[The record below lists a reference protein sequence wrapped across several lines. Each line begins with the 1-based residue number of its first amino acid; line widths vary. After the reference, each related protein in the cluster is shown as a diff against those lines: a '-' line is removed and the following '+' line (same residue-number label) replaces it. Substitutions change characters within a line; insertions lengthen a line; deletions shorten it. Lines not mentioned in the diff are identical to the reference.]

1 MIIKNRLFLLLFCF
15 MMKYMPKNSARQM
28 SGQIGIIVI
37 LITAAILTF
46 GLSVAD
52 RVVQENKVVV
62 DRSDSIRV
70 FNVAETGID
79 EALNQ
84 IYQYEA
90 NLIQDLPTGNFAS
103 DPFNQVSV
111 ASSQSFEGYL
121 NQGESLRID
130 LNNLAGGVDIKWSKT
145 TCGPTHKVGLLLTF
159 LHLSG
164 TEYQSYYYLVA
175 ARDCLYNSAQ
185 NFIVATSTLANV
197 FKYEY
202 TLDLP
207 ASNDSSLYI
216 QAVGAGA
223 DIQVSGGPGLIAEAQ
238 YLIES
243 RAKSENDIS
252 NKTIEVKKSLPSAP
266 GFMSFALFS
275 GGTIAK

>member
-1 MIIKNRLFLLLFCF
+1 
-15 MMKYMPKNSARQM
+15 MPKNSARQM
-28 SGQIGIIVI
+28 SGQIGIIVV

-46 GLSVAD
+46 GLSVAN

-70 FNVAETGID
+70 FNIAETGVD

-90 NLIQDLPTGNFAS
+90 GLISNLPTGDLAAD

-111 ASSQSFEGYL
+111 TSSQTFEGYL

-130 LNNLAGGVDIKWSKT
+130 LNNQVGNLNLKWSKSICNT
-145 TCGPTHKVGLLLTF
+145 SHKVGLLLSF
-159 LHLSG
+159 LYLAG
-164 TEYQSYYYLVA
+164 DGEYQTNYYLVA
-175 ARDCLYNSAQ
+175 GSDCLHSSAQ
-185 NFIVATSTLANV
+185 NFIAATDTLADTFKYGYTLAN
-197 FKYEY
+197 
-202 TLDLP
+202 LP
-207 ASNDSSLYI
+207 ASNDSTLYI
-216 QAVGAGA
+216 QTVGAGA
-223 DIQVSGGPGLIAEAQ
+223 DLQISGDLGLIGEAQ
-238 YLIES
+238 YEIES
-243 RAKSENDIS
+243 LAKSDSDVS

-275 GGTIAK
+275 GGTITK

>member
-1 MIIKNRLFLLLFCF
+1 
-15 MMKYMPKNSARQM
+15 MPKNSARQM

-79 EALNQ
+79 KALNQ
-84 IYQYEA
+84 IYQYETGIIDT
-90 NLIQDLPTGNFAS
+90 LTTTDLLPDN
-103 DPFNQVSV
+103 DFNQVSV

-145 TCGPTHKVGLLLTF
+145 TCGLTHKVGLLLTF

-164 TEYQSYYYLVA
+164 T
-175 ARDCLYNSAQ
+175 
-185 NFIVATSTLANV
+185 
-197 FKYEY
+197 
-202 TLDLP
+202 
-207 ASNDSSLYI
+207 
-216 QAVGAGA
+216 
-223 DIQVSGGPGLIAEAQ
+223 
-238 YLIES
+238 
-243 RAKSENDIS
+243 
-252 NKTIEVKKSLPSAP
+252 
-266 GFMSFALFS
+266 
-275 GGTIAK
+275 

>member
-1 MIIKNRLFLLLFCF
+1 
-15 MMKYMPKNSARQM
+15 
-28 SGQIGIIVI
+28 
-37 LITAAILTF
+37 
-46 GLSVAD
+46 
-52 RVVQENKVVV
+52 
-62 DRSDSIRV
+62 
-70 FNVAETGID
+70 AETGID
-79 EALNQ
+79 EALNK
-84 IYQYEA
+84 IYQFESGVDDILDIG
-90 NLIQDLPTGNFAS
+90 LILN
-103 DPFNQVSV
+103 DPNNQVSI
-111 ASSQSFEGYL
+111 ATSQTFEGYL
-121 NQGESLRID
+121 NQGESLQID
-130 LNNLAGGVDIKWSKT
+130 LNNAAGNVVIKWSKT

-175 ARDCLYNSAQ
+175 ANNCLYNSAQ
-185 NFIVATSTLANV
+185 NFIVATETSTDE
-197 FKYEY
+197 FKYAY
-202 TLDLP
+202 TLNLP

-223 DIQVSGGPGLIAEAQ
+223 DIQVSGGSGLIAEAQ

-275 GGTIAK
+275 GGTITK

>member
-1 MIIKNRLFLLLFCF
+1 

-79 EALNQ
+79 KALNQ
-84 IYQYEA
+84 IYQYETGIIDT
-90 NLIQDLPTGNFAS
+90 LTTTDLLPDN
-103 DPFNQVSV
+103 DFNQVSV

-175 ARDCLYNSAQ
+175 ANNCLYNSAQ
-185 NFIVATSTLANV
+185 NFIVATETSTDE
-197 FKYEY
+197 FKYAY
-202 TLDLP
+202 TLNLP

-223 DIQVSGGPGLIAEAQ
+223 DIQVSGGSGLIAEAQ

-275 GGTIAK
+275 GGTITK